1 MLRWLLGTMLPTLKG
16 KRDGLLEFLELLR
29 RGEAAVDGRRARHG
43 GCEVVE
49 SGWVGL
55 GMTKFRRVGSCLR
68 ENTLPVESWW
78 GGNAGFSKCTVQME
92 LRRDY
97 NSNRT
102 GIRRASKLW
111 RTNYHTHE
119 AGDVGRL
126 KTKSSLRKAKSYD
139 YGAAHQSLGNGGPGR
154 RYTRHVYYDLL
165 LRADASSALTM
176 KKRSSMR

>member
-1 MLRWLLGTMLPTLKG
+1 MLPTLKG